1 MPLFLA
7 REYFRIKM
15 KVTQMVAV
23 NFENIFV
30 NRFVDEFFRM
40 LDLEM
45 KREDKND
52 WMFDDEGG

>member
-1 MPLFLA
+1 
-7 REYFRIKM
+7 
-15 KVTQMVAV
+15 MVAV

-52 WMFDDEGG
+52 WMFDDEGGWWE

>member
-1 MPLFLA
+1 
-7 REYFRIKM
+7 
-15 KVTQMVAV
+15 MVAV

-52 WMFDDEGG
+52 WMMKVDDENKEILDRFFEEY

>member
-1 MPLFLA
+1 
-7 REYFRIKM
+7 
-15 KVTQMVAV
+15 MVAV

-45 KREDKND
+45 KREDKKR
-52 WMFDDEGG
+52 MFDDVG